1 MPYQGSFV
9 ALITP
14 FRDGEVD
21 EGQLRKLVDFQIE
34 SGTNGLVPC
43 GTTGEAA
50 TMTEEEQFRV
60 IEVVI
65 DQANGRVPIVA
76 GTGTNDTRKTVKYT
90 KHAKELGADA
100 ALVVSPY
107 YNKPTPEGLY
117 LHYRAIIEATDLP
130 LVVYNV
136 PGRTAGNVL
145 PETILRLTK
154 FPSVVAVKEASG
166 SIDQTSQIVCGT
178 QDRPDFSVLS
188 GDDSLTLPIMSVGGK
203 GVISV
208 VANITPRPMAEMTA
222 AFLRGDVAT
231 AQEIHR
237 GIFDLCRSMFLDNNP
252 IAVKTAAGML
262 GLCSDEVRLPL
273 CGMSEG
279 NRKKLAEALAA
290 CRYARQPVGAN

>member
-21 EGQLRKLVDFQIE
+21 EGQVRKLVDFQIE
-34 SGTNGLVPC
+34 NGTNGIVPC

-65 DQANGRVPIVA
+65 DQANGRVPIIA
-76 GTGTNDTRKTVKYT
+76 GTGTNDTRKTIKYT

-117 LHYRAIIEATDLP
+117 QHYRAIVEATDLP

-145 PETILRLTK
+145 PETILRLAQ

-166 SIDQTSQIVCGT
+166 SVDQTSQIVCGT
-178 QDRPDFSVLS
+178 RDRADFSVLS

-222 AFLRGDVAT
+222 AFLRGDAAT
-231 AQEIHR
+231 AREIHC

-273 CGMSEG
+273 CAMGEG
-279 NRKKLAEALAA
+279 NRKKLAESLAA
-290 CRYARQPVGAN
+290 CRYVRQPVGAS